1 MSDKR
6 SEANQDLKGL
16 SEQSPVIAKG
26 TNTASMFKKPS
37 IQNLRLRLA
46 QSEALPQL
54 TLIALITGLLAGGLL
69 IAFEELL
76 FFFGIVSQRSL
87 IPEHIFSTLASVESG
102 YEALPP
108 LVRFLSPI
116 GGAIA
121 LILLI
126 KSCPPNWRTF
136 GIAHVIERLTLN
148 RGWLPVTSIITQFF
162 AVLIAL
168 ISGFSVGREGPA
180 VHMGAGAGSFLGQIL
195 KLPTNTLSVLAGCG
209 TAAAI
214 AALFNTPMAG
224 VIFAM
229 EVVMKEYSLESFIP
243 VMASAVVA
251 SVLTQTVYGPNPA
264 FQIPIIP
271 SATPEDLAVTAI
283 TAVVIG
289 LLAAA
294 FIKINL
300 FAIRQR
306 QQKIVLPLLVAGF
319 LMGITALLIPATMG
333 IGYDTI
339 ETLLIG
345 EDLSL
350 QFLFILLAAKLA
362 ITALVI
368 GLGVPGGMIGP
379 SLMLGATAGAFM
391 ALLAEQLLN
400 IPATNITFHVM
411 TGMIAMMAAIFQ
423 APLTALIT
431 VLELTHSSQIILPA
445 MLAIV
450 IACLTSSQIC
460 KQKGIFVMQ
469 FLARGQNIQLSPM
482 AQLLNRTGVASLM
495 DTHLIRLSP
504 DLALND
510 LKHISD
516 TDSRWA
522 ILEDKQHMEIIEI
535 KDLLDC
541 LREADNGKIEIKD
554 SYIICTHSINIQSI
568 LFDALEVMRHQATDL
583 LSVVETSNSPSFNQ
597 FKVAGVIT
605 RLSIEEH
612 LSCQQSL

>member
-1 MSDKR
+1 
-6 SEANQDLKGL
+6 
-16 SEQSPVIAKG
+16 
-26 TNTASMFKKPS
+26 MFKKPS

-54 TLIALITGLLAGGLL
+54 TLMALITGLLAGGFL

-76 FFFGIVSQRSL
+76 FFFGVVSQRAL
-87 IPEHIFSTLASVESG
+87 IPDHVFSTLASVESG

-108 LVRFLSPI
+108 LVRFISPI
-116 GGAIA
+116 GGALA

-126 KSCPPNWRTF
+126 KSRPPKRRSF

-148 RGWLPVTSIITQFF
+148 RGWLPITSTITQFF
-162 AVLIAL
+162 GVLIAL
-168 ISGFSVGREGPA
+168 VSGFSVGREGPA

-195 KLPTNTLSVLAGCG
+195 KLPTNTLGVLAGCG

-271 SATPEDLAVTAI
+271 SATPEELAVTAI
-283 TAVVIG
+283 TAVIIG

-294 FIKINL
+294 FIQINI
-300 FAIRQR
+300 FAIQKRQH
-306 QQKIVLPLLVAGF
+306 KVVFPLLIAGL
-319 LMGITALLIPATMG
+319 LMGIVAVLVPATMG

-339 ETLLIG
+339 EALLIG
-345 EDLSL
+345 DDLNL
-350 QFLFILLAAKLA
+350 PFLFTLLATKLV

-379 SLMLGATAGAFM
+379 SLMMGATAGACSV
-391 ALLAEQLLN
+391 LLAEQFLGISAN
-400 IPATNITFHVM
+400 NITFHVM

-460 KQKGIFVMQ
+460 RQQSIFAMQ
-469 FLARGQNIQLSPM
+469 FMARGQSIQLSPM
-482 AQLLNRTGVASLM
+482 TQLLNRTGVASLM
-495 DTHLIRLSP
+495 DSRFIRLSP
-504 DLALND
+504 DLTVDNA
-510 LKHISD
+510 KAEIS
-516 TDSRWA
+516 
-522 ILEDKQHMEIIEI
+522 E
-535 KDLLDC
+535 
-541 LREADNGKIEIKD
+541 
-554 SYIICTHSINIQSI
+554 NIQWLVFKKDEQLYI
-568 LFDALEVMRHQATDL
+568 LSANTLSDSEAASAVIKIGSLKGLKRAGMISSQASAD
-583 LSVVETSNSPSFNQ
+583 E
-597 FKVAGVIT
+597 A
-605 RLSIEEH
+605 LSIMKKNNIEYLLVVTGNSEREFFDPERSGIINRRMIDN
-612 LSCQQSL
+612 LYKDG

>member
-1 MSDKR
+1 
-6 SEANQDLKGL
+6 
-16 SEQSPVIAKG
+16 
-26 TNTASMFKKPS
+26 MFKKPS
-37 IQNLRLRLA
+37 IQNLRLHLA

-54 TLIALITGLLAGGLL
+54 TLMALITGLLAGGFL

-76 FFFGIVSQRSL
+76 FFFGVVSQRAL
-87 IPEHIFSTLASVESG
+87 IPDHVFSTLASVESG

-126 KSCPPNWRTF
+126 KSCPPKRRSF

-148 RGWLPVTSIITQFF
+148 RGWLPITSTITQFF
-162 AVLIAL
+162 GVLIAL
-168 ISGFSVGREGPA
+168 VSGFSVGREGPA

-195 KLPTNTLSVLAGCG
+195 KLPTNTLGVLAGCG

-271 SATPEDLAVTAI
+271 SATPEELAVTAI
-283 TAVVIG
+283 TAVIIG

-294 FIKINL
+294 FIQINI
-300 FAIRQR
+300 FAIQKRQH
-306 QQKIVLPLLVAGF
+306 KVVFPLLIAGL
-319 LMGITALLIPATMG
+319 LMGIVAVLVPATMG

-339 ETLLIG
+339 EALLIG
-345 EDLSL
+345 DDLNLS
-350 QFLFILLAAKLA
+350 FLFILLATKLV

-379 SLMLGATAGAFM
+379 SLMMGATAGACS
-391 ALLAEQLLN
+391 ALLAEQF
-400 IPATNITFHVM
+400 IGISATNITFHVM

-460 KQKGIFVMQ
+460 KKQSIFAMQ
-469 FLARGQNIQLSPM
+469 FMARGQSIQLSPM
-482 AQLLNRTGVASLM
+482 TQLLNRTGVASLM
-495 DTHLIRLSP
+495 DSRFIRLSP
-504 DLALND
+504 DITVDNAKAEISENTQWLV
-510 LKHISD
+510 LKKD
-516 TDSRWA
+516 EQLY
-522 ILEDKQHMEIIEI
+522 ILS
-535 KDLLDC
+535 
-541 LREADNGKIEIKD
+541 AN
-554 SYIICTHSINIQSI
+554 T
-568 LFDALEVMRHQATDL
+568 LFDSETAPTVRTIGSLKGLKRAGMISSQASAD
-583 LSVVETSNSPSFNQ
+583 E
-597 FKVAGVIT
+597 A
-605 RLSIEEH
+605 LSIMKKNNIENLLVVSGNSEREFFDPERSGI
-612 LSCQQSL
+612 LNKGMIDTLYKDD

>member
-1 MSDKR
+1 
-6 SEANQDLKGL
+6 
-16 SEQSPVIAKG
+16 
-26 TNTASMFKKPS
+26 MFKKPS

-54 TLIALITGLLAGGLL
+54 TLMALITGLLAGGFL

-76 FFFGIVSQRSL
+76 FFFGVVSQRAL
-87 IPEHIFSTLASVESG
+87 IPDHVFSTLASVESG

-108 LVRFLSPI
+108 LVRFFSPI
-116 GGAIA
+116 GGALA

-126 KSCPPNWRTF
+126 KSRPPKRRSF

-148 RGWLPVTSIITQFF
+148 RGWLPITSTITQFF
-162 AVLIAL
+162 GVLIAL
-168 ISGFSVGREGPA
+168 VSGFSVGREGPA

-195 KLPTNTLSVLAGCG
+195 KLPTNTLGVLAGCG

-271 SATPEDLAVTAI
+271 SATPEELAVTAI
-283 TAVVIG
+283 TAVIIG

-294 FIKINL
+294 FIQINI
-300 FAIRQR
+300 FAIQKRQH
-306 QQKIVLPLLVAGF
+306 KVVFPLLIAGL
-319 LMGITALLIPATMG
+319 LMGIVAVLVPATMG

-339 ETLLIG
+339 EALLIG
-345 EDLSL
+345 DDLNLS
-350 QFLFILLAAKLA
+350 FLFILLATKLV

-379 SLMLGATAGAFM
+379 SLMMGATAGACSV
-391 ALLAEQLLN
+391 LLAEQFLG
-400 IPATNITFHVM
+400 ISATNITFHVM

-460 KQKGIFVMQ
+460 KQQSIFAMQ
-469 FLARGQNIQLSPM
+469 FMARGQSIQLSPM
-482 AQLLNRTGVASLM
+482 TQLLNRTGVASLM
-495 DTHLIRLSP
+495 DSRFIRLSP
-504 DLALND
+504 DLTVDNAKAKISENIQWLVFKKDEQLYILSANTLFDSETAPAVRTIGSLKD
-510 LKHISD
+510 LKRAGMISSQASAD
-516 TDSRWA
+516 
-522 ILEDKQHMEIIEI
+522 
-535 KDLLDC
+535 
-541 LREADNGKIEIKD
+541 EA
-554 SYIICTHSINIQSI
+554 
-568 LFDALEVMRHQATDL
+568 
-583 LSVVETSNSPSFNQ
+583 
-597 FKVAGVIT
+597 
-605 RLSIEEH
+605 LSIMKKNSIENLLVVSGNSEREFFDPERSGI
-612 LSCQQSL
+612 LNKGMIDTLYKDD

>member
-1 MSDKR
+1 
-6 SEANQDLKGL
+6 
-16 SEQSPVIAKG
+16 
-26 TNTASMFKKPS
+26 MFKKPS

-54 TLIALITGLLAGGLL
+54 TLMALITGLLAGGFL

-76 FFFGIVSQRSL
+76 FFFGVVSQRAL
-87 IPEHIFSTLASVESG
+87 IPDHVFSTLASVESG

-108 LVRFLSPI
+108 LVRFISPI
-116 GGAIA
+116 GGALA

-126 KSCPPNWRTF
+126 KSCPPKRRSF

-148 RGWLPVTSIITQFF
+148 RGWLPITSTITQFF
-162 AVLIAL
+162 GVLIAL
-168 ISGFSVGREGPA
+168 VSGFSVGREGPA

-195 KLPTNTLSVLAGCG
+195 KLPTNTLGVLAGCG

-271 SATPEDLAVTAI
+271 SATPEELAVTAI
-283 TAVVIG
+283 TAVIIG

-294 FIKINL
+294 FIQINI
-300 FAIRQR
+300 FAI
-306 QQKIVLPLLVAGF
+306 QKRRHKVVFPLLIAGL
-319 LMGITALLIPATMG
+319 LMGIVAVLVPATMG

-339 ETLLIG
+339 EALLIG
-345 EDLSL
+345 DDLNL
-350 QFLFILLAAKLA
+350 PFLFILLATKLV

-379 SLMLGATAGAFM
+379 SLMMGATAGACSV
-391 ALLAEQLLN
+391 LLAEQF
-400 IPATNITFHVM
+400 IGISATNITFHVM

-450 IACLTSSQIC
+450 IACLISSQIC
-460 KQKGIFVMQ
+460 RQQSIFAMQ
-469 FLARGQNIQLSPM
+469 FMARGQSIQLSPM
-482 AQLLNRTGVASLM
+482 TQLLNRTGVASLM
-495 DTHLIRLSP
+495 DSRFIRLSP
-504 DLALND
+504 DLTVDNA
-510 LKHISD
+510 KAEIS
-516 TDSRWA
+516 
-522 ILEDKQHMEIIEI
+522 K
-535 KDLLDC
+535 
-541 LREADNGKIEIKD
+541 
-554 SYIICTHSINIQSI
+554 NIQWLAI
-568 LFDALEVMRHQATDL
+568 KKDEQLYILRANALFDSEAVSAVRKIGSLKGLKKAQMISSQASAD
-583 LSVVETSNSPSFNQ
+583 E
-597 FKVAGVIT
+597 A
-605 RLSIEEH
+605 LSIMKKG
-612 LSCQQSL
+612 SFRIPDC

>member
-1 MSDKR
+1 
-6 SEANQDLKGL
+6 
-16 SEQSPVIAKG
+16 
-26 TNTASMFKKPS
+26 MFKKPS
-37 IQNLRLRLA
+37 IKNLRLRLA

-54 TLIALITGLLAGGLL
+54 TLMALITGFLAGGLL

-76 FFFGIVSQRSL
+76 FFFGIFSQRSL
-87 IPEHIFSTLASVESG
+87 IPESIFATLASVESG

-108 LVRFLSPI
+108 LARFLSPI

-126 KSCPPNWRTF
+126 KSCPPQRRTF

-148 RGWLPVTSIITQFF
+148 RGWLPITSTITQFF
-162 AVLIAL
+162 AALIAL

-180 VHMGAGAGSFLGQIL
+180 VHLGAGAGSFLGQTL
-195 KLPTNTLSVLAGCG
+195 KLPTNTLGVLAGCG

-271 SATPEDLAVTAI
+271 SATPEELVITAI
-283 TAVVIG
+283 TAIIIG

-294 FIKINL
+294 FIQINL
-300 FAIRQR
+300 FAIQKR
-306 QQKIVLPLLVAGF
+306 QQKVALPLLIAGL
-319 LMGITALLIPATMG
+319 LMGITAVLVPATMG

-339 ETLLIG
+339 EVLLTG
-345 EDLSL
+345 EGLNL
-350 QFLFILLAAKLA
+350 QFLIILLAAKLI

-379 SLMLGATAGAFM
+379 SLMLGATAGACS
-391 ALLAEQLLN
+391 ALLAEQFLN
-400 IPATNITFHVM
+400 ISTTNITFHVI

-445 MLAIV
+445 MVAIV
-450 IACLTSSQIC
+450 IACLTSSQIG
-460 KQKGIFVMQ
+460 KQQGIFAMQ
-469 FLARGQNIQLSPM
+469 FLARGQNTQLSPM
-482 AQLLNRTGVASLM
+482 ARLLNRTGVASLM
-495 DTHLIRLSP
+495 DTRFISSSRTTDLSALHSLI
-504 DLALND
+504 ND
-510 LKHISD
+510 NETVQS
-516 TDSRWA
+516 SQW
-522 ILEDKQHMEIIEI
+522 ILVEENDQTLGIIPASTVKTVI
-535 KDLLDC
+535 TPL
-541 LREADNGKIEIKD
+541 DNG
-554 SYIICTHSINIQSI
+554 
-568 LFDALEVMRHQATDL
+568 LTDL
-583 LSVVETSNSPSFNQ
+583 TAHPDYQSAVIIPMGATVHEALQKMEQLAIDHLLASNHQKLADSLSVR
-597 FKVAGVIT
+597 GVIS
-605 RLSIEEH
+605 RSSIERY
-612 LSCQQSL
+612 CQCQNAC

>member
-1 MSDKR
+1 
-6 SEANQDLKGL
+6 
-16 SEQSPVIAKG
+16 
-26 TNTASMFKKPS
+26 MFKKPS
-37 IQNLRLRLA
+37 IQNLRLLLA

-54 TLIALITGLLAGGLL
+54 TLMALITGLLAGGLL

-87 IPEHIFSTLASVESG
+87 IPEHIFATLASVESG

-116 GGAIA
+116 GGAVA

-126 KSCPPNWRTF
+126 KSCPPKQRSF

-148 RGWLPVTSIITQFF
+148 RGWLPITSTITQFF

-168 ISGFSVGREGPA
+168 VSGFSVGREGPA
-180 VHMGAGAGSFLGQIL
+180 VHMGAGAGSLLGQVL
-195 KLPTNTLSVLAGCG
+195 KLPTNTLGVLAGCG

-271 SATPEDLAVTAI
+271 SATPEELVITAI
-283 TAVVIG
+283 TAVIIG
-289 LLAAA
+289 ILAAA
-294 FIKINL
+294 FIQINL
-300 FAIRQR
+300 IAIRKR
-306 QQKIVLPLLVAGF
+306 QQKVVFPLLIAGL
-319 LMGITALLIPATMG
+319 LMGITAVLVPATMG

-339 ETLLIG
+339 EALLIG
-345 EDLSL
+345 EGLNL
-350 QFLFILLAAKLA
+350 PFLFILLVAKLI

-379 SLMLGATAGAFM
+379 SLMLGATAGACS
-391 ALLAEQLLN
+391 ALLAEQFLG
-400 IPATNITFHVM
+400 ISATNITFHVM

-450 IACLTSSQIC
+450 IACLTASQVFG
-460 KQKGIFVMQ
+460 QQGIFAMQ
-469 FLARGQNIQLSPM
+469 FLARGQSIQLSPV
-482 AQLLNRTGVASLM
+482 AKLLNSTGVASLM
-495 DTHLIRLSP
+495 DTHLIRLSQ
-504 DLALND
+504 DLTLND
-510 LKHISD
+510 LNHITD

-522 ILEDKQHMEIIEI
+522 ILEDKQHMEMIRT

-541 LREADNGKIEIKD
+541 LSDDGKIVIK
-554 SYIICTHSINIQSI
+554 SSHIICAHSINMQST
-568 LFDALEVMRHQATDL
+568 LSEALEVMRHQATDL
-583 LSVVETSNSPSFNQ
+583 LLVIDANNNSSFNH
-597 FKVAGVIT
+597 FKVVGVIT
-605 RLSIEEH
+605 RQSIEEY
-612 LSCQQSL
+612 LNYR